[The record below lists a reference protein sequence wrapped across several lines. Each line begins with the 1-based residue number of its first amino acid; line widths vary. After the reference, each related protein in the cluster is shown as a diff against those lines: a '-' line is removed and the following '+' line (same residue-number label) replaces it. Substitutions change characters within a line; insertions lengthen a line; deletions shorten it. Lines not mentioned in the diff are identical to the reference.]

1 MTHIYLWKSMLRYTL
16 LGTKFLIFWHRKSC
30 CISRTIIANLK
41 IYYISTFSDSLQEI
55 VTALYCKLLIILG
68 LAFPMAEQISP
79 AVSIGTY
86 QLFYVYLYLGSLL
99 FLVFVYIDLCRTKAS
114 NVVSKTD
121 MGLSVKRA
129 SAINNLDTST
139 SPTNHQINQLKNSS
153 VSTHSKTTG
162 QDNITEHSSIVQKIP
177 VIPRPRVHYGSFYL
191 RVGCVG

>member
-1 MTHIYLWKSMLRYTL
+1 MTHIYIWKSMLRYTL
-16 LGTKFLIFWHRKSC
+16 LGTIFLIFWHRKSC
-30 CISRTIIANLK
+30 CITIIVNLK

-129 SAINNLDTST
+129 SAINN
-139 SPTNHQINQLKNSS
+139 
-153 VSTHSKTTG
+153 V
-162 QDNITEHSSIVQKIP
+162 IV
-177 VIPRPRVHYGSFYL
+177 
-191 RVGCVG
+191 

>member
-1 MTHIYLWKSMLRYTL
+1 MRIWNVWHLLIYKIFDFLEIIL
-16 LGTKFLIFWHRKSC
+16 LLYI
-30 CISRTIIANLK
+30 TIIVNLK

-129 SAINNLDTST
+129 SAINNLETST
-139 SPTNHQINQLKNSS
+139 APTNHQINHLKNSS
-153 VSTHSKTTG
+153 VSTHSRSTG

-191 RVGCVG
+191 RVGCVGS